1 MFKRIFSLTAL
12 LIALSCNCHALTIN
26 FINNSNTDLNLV
38 DSAVYHDKLKV
49 SFPLTIK
56 SKSRVSITTKNTP
69 KAFSFYGLYE
79 LKKKPFYIRADREQH
94 RSAVNVII
102 IDEYNRQAER
112 MSTTNNGTVTY
123 TID

>member
-1 MFKRIFSLTAL
+1 MFKRIFSSTAL

-26 FINNSNTDLNLV
+26 LINNSNTDLNLV
-38 DSAVYHDKLKV
+38 DSGVYHEKLKL

-56 SKSRVSITTKNTP
+56 SQSRVSITTKNTP
-69 KAFSFYGLYE
+69 KAFSFQGIYSFKGE
-79 LKKKPFYIRADREQH
+79 DFWFVADREQH
-94 RSAVNVII
+94 NPVVNVLIV
-102 IDEYNRQAER
+102 DEYNRKGKR

>member
-1 MFKRIFSLTAL
+1 MFKRIFSSTAL

-56 SKSRVSITTKNTP
+56 SKSRASVTTKNTP

-79 LKKKPFYIRADREQH
+79 FNKKPFYIRADREQH
-94 RSAVNVII
+94 DRDITVLI
-102 IDEYNRQAER
+102 IDKYNNKLKR